1 MPKGEEMWYY
11 DMFNEG
17 KGGVCLYDMN
27 PPQPVQ
33 TPEQPE
39 SRRLSVAQVML
50 IVLAVGFLAWYLV
63 TTLTPDPEPY
73 GTVSAGSLGSRY
85 TGDCLIVRDET
96 PYDAE
101 GVTSVQYVAEEGST
115 IYRGSVICNVYS
127 SGFSTRE
134 MSTLQEYRD
143 QIKEYQIKL
152 ISSQVTMD
160 AQIEKLESE
169 VLTRAREIREMISGI
184 RGNMANQEKLL
195 GAAIQA
201 RQTYLKEKFNSDQRL
216 SRLYDDELSQLQRIS
231 SWTKQYA
238 AMNESLV
245 SFYSDGFEYGLT
257 VNNYEQFTPQQ
268 VRSMINGQKPE
279 QTGLQKGK
287 TTIYRTVRDGHW
299 YVLMMIRDSNWN
311 PVEGATYDLRLENFM
326 DTTVQARVVS
336 FTRTGGEL
344 EVRLSVEAPVSP
356 VLYVRACTG
365 VLGDNVSSL
374 TVPNNAIH
382 IQDNMQGIVVVN
394 GDYKVFIPVNVLEQR
409 DGVTYIA
416 PIQQGVIYEGQTVML
431 FY

>member
-1 MPKGEEMWYY
+1 
-11 DMFNEG
+11 
-17 KGGVCLYDMN
+17 
-27 PPQPVQ
+27 
-33 TPEQPE
+33 
-39 SRRLSVAQVML
+39 
-50 IVLAVGFLAWYLV
+50 
-63 TTLTPDPEPY
+63 
-73 GTVSAGSLGSRY
+73 
-85 TGDCLIVRDET
+85 
-96 PYDAE
+96 
-101 GVTSVQYVAEEGST
+101 
-115 IYRGSVICNVYS
+115 
-127 SGFSTRE
+127 
-134 MSTLQEYRD
+134 
-143 QIKEYQIKL
+143 
-152 ISSQVTMD
+152 
-160 AQIEKLESE
+160 
-169 VLTRAREIREMISGI
+169 
-184 RGNMANQEKLL
+184 
-195 GAAIQA
+195 
-201 RQTYLKEKFNSDQRL
+201 
-216 SRLYDDELSQLQRIS
+216 
-231 SWTKQYA
+231 
-238 AMNESLV
+238 
-245 SFYSDGFEYGLT
+245 
-257 VNNYEQFTPQQ
+257 
-268 VRSMINGQKPE
+268 MINGQKPE